1 MKHLLQLFPQRSVEA
16 KAYADFLATAGVE
29 RGLIGPREVE
39 RLWERH
45 IYNSLLVTPF
55 LAEGASVADIGSGA
69 GLPGIPI
76 ALARPDLKMTLV
88 EPLLRRANFLI
99 EFRDSQ
105 SLDFEVL
112 RCRGEELTTTYHHL
126 TARAV
131 APLTRLL
138 PLLWP
143 ALKPGGS
150 LVLLKGENLT
160 QELADAKA
168 VLARI
173 KPVEISQH
181 APLLE
186 GEITGKILV
195 LRK

>member
-1 MKHLLQLFPQRSVEA
+1 MEA

-112 RCRGEELTTTYHHL
+112 RCRGEELSATYHHL

-173 KPVEISQH
+173 KPAEISQH